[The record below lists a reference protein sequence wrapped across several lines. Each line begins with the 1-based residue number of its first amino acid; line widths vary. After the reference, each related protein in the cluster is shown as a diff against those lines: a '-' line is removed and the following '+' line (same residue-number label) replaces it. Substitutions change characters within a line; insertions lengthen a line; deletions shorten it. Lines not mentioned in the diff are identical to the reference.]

1 MGQLEARAGRDLL
14 WPLLLKGRAG
24 RLRSIPTYTLSKRT
38 GNGARHGTHASLAT
52 LGTLRGTAPP
62 HPFRTVTL
70 TWLIGPIWIPPDRA
84 KFAPVYFPS
93 ASLVGAEQRTHRSLV
108 IDEVPS
114 LPRTECKGFG
124 IRLRRGI

>member
-1 MGQLEARAGRDLL
+1 MGG
-14 WPLLLKGRAG
+14 P
-24 RLRSIPTYTLSKRT
+24 LRSIPTYTLSKRT

-70 TWLIGPIWIPPDRA
+70 TWLIGPIRIPPDRA

-93 ASLVGAEQRTHRSLV
+93 RALL
-108 IDEVPS
+108 VPS
-114 LPRTECKGFG
+114 SALSALSLLMRSPRCRAPSAKASPFGCDGEYKSNKG
-124 IRLRRGI
+124 